1 MRPVGD
7 VGFYGRN
14 QGQSGHSF
22 LHCKCPLM
30 TQSGHWQA
38 SSRAPAWVAT
48 IAALTLGGENMRRR
62 EFIGLVA
69 CGAALTWPFRTRAQQ
84 TEKVPRVG
92 FLGPQPRATSPMVD
106 YYQAFSSQLEKNGF
120 REGQNIVI
128 EYRATDDPRGPFV
141 GAAELMRTQP
151 DLLVAAG
158 SEVALQALVAASGHI
173 PIVMF
178 AANFDPLER
187 GYVTSLAKPG
197 GNITGVISR
206 PLDLA
211 RKQIDLLRQVF
222 PDRNRLA
229 ALYDTQSADQF
240 AAAEQGAK
248 LLNLQVQAFK
258 VDPAY
263 DFAGVFEAAAKGG
276 AQLMMVQSGPAITK
290 YRTELAELAIKHR
303 LPTMFTFRHYVVVG
317 GLMSYGIEF
326 PPMWS
331 RTADYVARILKGAK
345 PAELPIEQP
354 TKFELVVNL
363 KTAKALGV
371 TIPNGILLA
380 ADEVIE

>member
-1 MRPVGD
+1 
-7 VGFYGRN
+7 
-14 QGQSGHSF
+14 
-22 LHCKCPLM
+22 
-30 TQSGHWQA
+30 
-38 SSRAPAWVAT
+38 
-48 IAALTLGGENMRRR
+48 MRRR
-62 EFIGLVA
+62 QFLGFVA
-69 CGAALTWPFRTRAQQ
+69 CSAALTWPLYARAQQ
-84 TEKVPRVG
+84 TDKPSRIG
-92 FLGPQPRATSPMVD
+92 FLGPQARANLGMAE
-106 YYQAFSSQLEKNGF
+106 YYREFSSQLEKNGF
-120 REGQNIVI
+120 REGQNIVV
-128 EYRATDDPRGPFV
+128 EYLGIDDPRGPFV
-141 GAAELMRTQP
+141 AAAELVRAQP
-151 DLLVAAG
+151 DLLVIAG
-158 SEVALQALVAASGHI
+158 PEVALQAVIGASGHI

-178 AANFDPLER
+178 AINFDPIER
-187 GYVTSLAKPG
+187 GYVTSLAQPA
-197 GNITGVISR
+197 GNITGVVSR

-229 ALYDTQSADQF
+229 VLYDTQSADQF
-240 AAAEQGAK
+240 VAAEQGAK
-248 LLNLQVQAFK
+248 SVTLQVQAFK

-263 DFAGVFEAAAKGG
+263 DFAGAFEAAVKGG
-276 AQLMMVQSGPAITK
+276 AQLVLVQSSPAFTK
-290 YRTELAELAIKHR
+290 HRTELAELTIKHR

-326 PPMWS
+326 PSMWI

-345 PAELPIEQP
+345 PAELPIELP